1 MSTQPNEE
9 APRSGE
15 RKQERQLK
23 AVGSTV
29 SKAPKEAASIV
40 GKASR
45 VAYRYTSRTVR
56 DIRKADLRFHTSP
69 AELAQTITASAQATI
84 IDLAG
89 TAATK
94 IVEAGTTAAGRAGDL
109 AGTAAQEIAGA
120 AGMTTTAIVVHSRGF
135 HERCREHFGSLDL
148 SAPKIRND
156 LGAAGQAAATSAW
169 GALVSLEQAVPSFND
184 LSPTLKAK
192 FVTAGLRGNWRTV
205 DAASAF
211 YESSVP
217 SAVRNLGKDAV
228 VAFLDGKHASHI
240 EAVANAPGRMMD
252 AANIVWERARDNL
265 ARGAANMT
273 QLELAKANAVNVL
286 HTTGIVAAEA
296 LQTAAV
302 AGCIGM
308 ALEGVV
314 SVSENFI
321 YVYRDEMTLQEA
333 RRKVL
338 RDVLKKGKAAAIGGA
353 GMTVVVALG
362 AGPALA
368 TAGPVLVSV
377 GGVLYLVSAYIRIK
391 TALDSADEHPGQL
404 PADPAS
410 PALGTA

>member
-9 APRSGE
+9 VPRSRE
-15 RKQERQLK
+15 RKQKPQLK

-29 SKAPKEAASIV
+29 TKAPREAASIV
-40 GKASR
+40 GKAGR
-45 VAYRYTSRTVR
+45 VAFRYTSRTVR
-56 DIRKADLRFHTSP
+56 DVRKADLRFHTNP
-69 AELAQTITASAQATI
+69 AELAQTITASAQATV

-89 TAATK
+89 TATARIGK
-94 IVEAGTTAAGRAGDL
+94 AGTTAAGKAGDL
-109 AGTAAQEIAGA
+109 AGNAAQEIANT
-120 AGMTTTAIVVHSRGF
+120 AGMTTTAIVDQSRGF
-135 HERCREHFGSLDL
+135 HERCRERFASLDL
-148 SAPKIRND
+148 SAPKFGDD
-156 LGAAGQAAATSAW
+156 LGAGAQAAATAAW
-169 GALVSLEQAVPSFND
+169 GALASLEQAVPSFSD
-184 LSPTLKAK
+184 LSPALKVK
-192 FVTAGLRGNWRTV
+192 FAMAGLRGAWRPV
-205 DAASAF
+205 HLASSF
-211 YESSVP
+211 YESSTP
-217 SAVRNLGKDAV
+217 FPIRNLGEDAV

-265 ARGAANMT
+265 ARGGANMT
-273 QLELAKANAVNVL
+273 PLELAKANALNAL
-286 HTTGIVAAEA
+286 HATGIVAAEA

-362 AGPALA
+362 AGPALT
-368 TAGPVLVSV
+368 TAAPVLVTV
-377 GGVLYLVSAYIRIK
+377 GGVVYVVTAYSRIK
-391 TALDSADEHPGQL
+391 TALDAADEHSDRIPL
-404 PADPAS
+404 DPSS